1 MCLSLRRAT
10 IVLTAVISDATN
22 LESHGSRFAER
33 KRLAVTHRLSSAKE
47 AVASISYS
55 LEDLEFRNQ
64 QIVYRSTVDY
74 IKLLESLSLKDIMA
88 ADWSD
93 NVASFLPAVLCS
105 SVWDQVITW
114 LKLSAGY
121 KPDSVKEILRNISRL
136 FLTVNKGKFV
146 HVVCLLTLWSI
157 WLASAEG
164 KVFNNRNVSMIK
176 LVKCIKET
184 FYYWYLHISSFLEL
198 S

>member
-1 MCLSLRRAT
+1 MMIT
-10 IVLTAVISDATN
+10 VL
-22 LESHGSRFAER
+22 E
-33 KRLAVTHRLSSAKE
+33 VTHRLSSAKE

-55 LEDLEFRNQ
+55 PEDLEFRNQ

-74 IKLLESLSLKDIMA
+74 IKLLESLSLK
-88 ADWSD
+88 
-93 NVASFLPAVLCS
+93 LCS

-136 FLTVNKGKFV
+136 VLTVNKGKFV

-184 FYYWYLHISSFLEL
+184 FYYWYLHISNFLEL